1 MTQIDDAALALQ
13 RGQLVAFPT
22 ETVYGLGADAANPTA
37 VARIY
42 EAKQR
47 PTNHPLI
54 IHVSSVDQMDYWA
67 IDIPEYARLLAKV
80 FWPGPMTLILQRSD
94 AAKDF
99 VTGGQPSVGLRV
111 PNHPVALELLRKFE
125 SLGGKGVAAPSANL
139 FGRVS
144 PTTADAVSAELS
156 SRLSDKDMV
165 LEGGSSAVGIESTII
180 DCTKA
185 APSILRPGAITEEMI
200 SDVTNLSLIQKDSG
214 IRVSGALDS
223 HYAPSAKVSLN
234 VEPKPGQGLI
244 ALASEPTPIGVFR
257 LCSPEDANEYA
268 QQLYSALRLADEKG
282 ISEVVAIT
290 PNGDGIA
297 IAIRDRLS
305 KASFGS

>member
-67 IDIPEYARLLAKV
+67 IDIPEYARLLAKA

-125 SLGGKGVAAPSANL
+125 SLGGKGIAAPSANL

-200 SDVTNLSLIQKDSG
+200 SDVTNLSLIQRDSD

-223 HYAPSAKVSLN
+223 HYAPRAKVFLN

-244 ALASEPTPIGVFR
+244 ALASEPTPVGVLR
-257 LCSPEDANEYA
+257 LCSPEDVNEYA
-268 QQLYSALRLADEKG
+268 QQLYSALRLADEKE
-282 ISEVVAIT
+282 ISDVVAIT
-290 PNGDGIA
+290 PSGDGIA

-305 KASFGS
+305 KASFGN

>member
-200 SDVTNLSLIQKDSG
+200 SDVTNISLIQRDSD

-223 HYAPSAKVSLN
+223 HYAPRAKVFLN

-244 ALASEPTPIGVFR
+244 ALASEPTPVGVFR
-257 LCSPEDANEYA
+257 LCSPEDVNEYA
-268 QQLYSALRLADEKG
+268 QQLYSALRLADEKE

-290 PNGDGIA
+290 PSGDGIA

-305 KASFGS
+305 KASFGN

>member
-47 PTNHPLI
+47 PINHPLI

-67 IDIPEYARLLAKV
+67 IDIPEYARLLAKA

-200 SDVTNLSLIQKDSG
+200 SDVTNLSLIQRDSE

-223 HYAPSAKVSLN
+223 HYAPRAKVFLN

-244 ALASEPTPIGVFR
+244 ALASEPTPVGVFR

>member
-200 SDVTNLSLIQKDSG
+200 SDVTNLSLIQRDSD

-223 HYAPSAKVSLN
+223 HYAPRAKVFLN

-244 ALASEPTPIGVFR
+244 ALASEPTPVGVFR
-257 LCSPEDANEYA
+257 LCSPEDVNEYA
-268 QQLYSALRLADEKG
+268 QQLYSALRLADEKE

-290 PNGDGIA
+290 PSGDGIA

-305 KASFGS
+305 KASFGN